1 MCLLSMGQI
10 IRECFKMTNKNEI
23 IIAHCFLWIIMC
35 IFFFSDENIQQTPL
49 LDAGR

>member
-35 IFFFSDENIQQTPL
+35 IFFFLMKISNKLPS
-49 LDAGR
+49 